1 MPRVKN
7 AAALIKKR
15 KQEDQAKNKL
25 ILPAKG
31 DRLINTNEVKRFDNP
46 LNLGEGWQRHD
57 SEEDNSVTITSTN
70 YEEFMNQ
77 KRFILTM
84 QEDLIAEDD
93 IDEEFEQEEAL
104 VTGQGASIN
113 EKSREY
119 DNSEVELS
127 DIEPS
132 QNEKKDGATA
142 K

>member
-1 MPRVKN
+1 
-7 AAALIKKR
+7 
-15 KQEDQAKNKL
+15 
-25 ILPAKG
+25 
-31 DRLINTNEVKRFDNP
+31 
-46 LNLGEGWQRHD
+46 
-57 SEEDNSVTITSTN
+57 
-70 YEEFMNQ
+70 
-77 KRFILTM
+77 M

-113 EKSREY
+113 EKSKEY

-132 QNEKKDGATA
+132 QNEKKDEATA

>member
-25 ILPAKG
+25 NLPAKG

-113 EKSREY
+113 EKSKEY

-132 QNEKKDGATA
+132 QNEKKDGAAA